1 MKKLL
6 KLGVFFAATS
16 ILLLIIGI
24 LAFYHLL
31 RVGEFRRF
39 LISQLE
45 QQTQLEVQLG
55 EGDFDIGWIAGI
67 GFRDLKLSEPAAAQP
82 LLTAERITA
91 RVALL
96 PLLQRKLI
104 FYDVRLLKPAA
115 QLVRENDGRIPLLDK
130 LLTLPFLQQ
139 KSREYEF
146 DLRSIKIQQAQ
157 FQWIDRLPQG
167 DPVSFI
173 VRDLD
178 AEIERVGGRQLSE
191 LIRGLLKIGEKLPPG
206 VVLQIALKG
215 TLERDSQNS
224 SLSLRGKLVLP
235 QDAFEFRN
243 AWWSADIKVN
253 DLPANLL
260 IEYGRGRIPVKSMS
274 GRLAQQIHIEGRP
287 SERLQVSGDLEFKQL
302 GFNGPEFFATPLSA
316 GDGKLSF
323 TAEWTPRRVAFSRLT
338 LFSGDVSVSIN
349 GEIRSTNADSH
360 LHLQLSASAMPLAAV
375 RNLIPTKL
383 LAPRVES
390 LLANIQEGEVIIKKA
405 GIHASLAQIRH
416 WAETGIGEGISF
428 QAELRDLGL
437 KLNRDGALPLRDVQG
452 HVTLE
457 NNLITLTDV
466 NGRYG
471 NSQLNKVAGTYAL
484 QDGVLKLQAR
494 GDLDLAEVREQLL
507 LGVFP
512 AQANM
517 LADIQELNGRGRVEV
532 SLHRIKE
539 APPQITGTLALDNA
553 QLRKDDFLLSQLRG

>member
-6 KLGVFFAATS
+6 KFGVFFAATS
-16 ILLLIIGI
+16 ILLLIIGF

-31 RVGEFRRF
+31 RMGEFRRF

-55 EGDFDIGWIAGI
+55 EGDFEIGWIAGI

-224 SLSLRGKLVLP
+224 SLSLQGKLVLP

-243 AWWSADIKVN
+243 AWCSDRWDQAW
-253 DLPANLL
+253 A
-260 IEYGRGRIPVKSMS
+260 
-274 GRLAQQIHIEGRP
+274 
-287 SERLQVSGDLEFKQL
+287 
-302 GFNGPEFFATPLSA
+302 AT
-316 GDGKLSF
+316 
-323 TAEWTPRRVAFSRLT
+323 TA
-338 LFSGDVSVSIN
+338 
-349 GEIRSTNADSH
+349 
-360 LHLQLSASAMPLAAV
+360 
-375 RNLIPTKL
+375 
-383 LAPRVES
+383 
-390 LLANIQEGEVIIKKA
+390 
-405 GIHASLAQIRH
+405 
-416 WAETGIGEGISF
+416 
-428 QAELRDLGL
+428 
-437 KLNRDGALPLRDVQG
+437 
-452 HVTLE
+452 
-457 NNLITLTDV
+457 
-466 NGRYG
+466 
-471 NSQLNKVAGTYAL
+471 
-484 QDGVLKLQAR
+484 AR
-494 GDLDLAEVREQLL
+494 AT
-507 LGVFP
+507 
-512 AQANM
+512 
-517 LADIQELNGRGRVEV
+517 
-532 SLHRIKE
+532 
-539 APPQITGTLALDNA
+539 APPAGAPPTAPSSTAAAARRTGRT
-553 QLRKDDFLLSQLRG
+553 RSSRRR